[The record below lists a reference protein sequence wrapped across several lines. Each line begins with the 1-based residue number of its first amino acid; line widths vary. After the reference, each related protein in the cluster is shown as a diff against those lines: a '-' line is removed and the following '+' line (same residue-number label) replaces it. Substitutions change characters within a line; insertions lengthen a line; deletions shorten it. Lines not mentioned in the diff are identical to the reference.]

1 MGRAGCHLAPKHP
14 QFCVCGSAGMDV
26 GPGRVGGSDGQ
37 EPLSA
42 GHQGAGCSRGAP
54 KLSEGS
60 FLHRDKV
67 HLSPPALLV
76 SESWSPF
83 VFLTVLTYPASS
95 ASPLI
100 ERPYTSEHPCRLI

>member
-42 GHQGAGCSRGAP
+42 GHQGAGCS
-54 KLSEGS
+54 
-60 FLHRDKV
+60 
-67 HLSPPALLV
+67 
-76 SESWSPF
+76 
-83 VFLTVLTYPASS
+83 
-95 ASPLI
+95 
-100 ERPYTSEHPCRLI
+100 

>member
-42 GHQGAGCSRGAP
+42 GHQGAGCSQRSTEAVRR
-54 KLSEGS
+54 L
-60 FLHRDKV
+60 F
-67 HLSPPALLV
+67 PP
-76 SESWSPF
+76 P
-83 VFLTVLTYPASS
+83 
-95 ASPLI
+95 
-100 ERPYTSEHPCRLI
+100 